1 MLSIPFPEKYFYFF
15 ALDKITAG
23 VIIAGSFYPRFVL
36 TDSGDFVKRS
46 FPLFEGAAFF

>member
-36 TDSGDFVKRS
+36 NDSGDSDKKVVPS
-46 FPLFEGAAFF
+46 F